1 LTLFNNADSSGSSN
15 QADSSYSELLSGID
29 ALGNKLD
36 QTQKYKLVTP
46 GGTVLVLSARHVSL
60 ERDSVATTSR
70 EQWIIRSTGDGF
82 FQVGSV
88 AAQDA
93 PLVLDGSDID
103 HTVAAPPDSNPAQ
116 QWDMRSAGNG
126 MFQFVNRVSG
136 RPVSLE
142 GRGLSFHVTPT
153 L

>member
-1 LTLFNNADSSGSSN
+1 
-15 QADSSYSELLSGID
+15 
-29 ALGNKLD
+29 
-36 QTQKYKLVTP
+36 VTP